1 MKWRLGLNDNLSYI
15 DSLTRSVDGDL
26 NISIEYDSSDIA
38 RYELCSEHI
47 DTLDKDEKTRAFF
60 RAKSLLSYL
69 RGAMFLIAF
78 GFQDD
83 YRAKFLPTK
92 LYFGIDEFK
101 SFEEISIND
110 SDYEP
115 SNIEIEEYYYP
126 FDRNIKISSPYSKL
140 GKIIELAKE
149 NKDVATILRLMGR
162 GEIDVEDLYKIYE
175 LVLTVNHWDSD
186 NNIISSN
193 QKGKFRTTV
202 NSPQYLRDD
211 SRHTK
216 FDRNK
221 VIHESQTL
229 NFLESV
235 NLIRELS
242 YTWIESLLENENID
256 FLEFK
261 LFKKPDFGSV
271 WWDNS

>member
-1 MKWRLGLNDNLSYI
+1 MKWRLGLNNNLSYI

-126 FDRNIKISSPYSKL
+126 FDRSIKISSPYSKL

-149 NKDVATILRLMGR
+149 HKDVATILRLMGR
-162 GEIDVEDLYKIYE
+162 GEIDFEDLYKIYE

-186 NNIISSN
+186 NKIISSN
-193 QKGKFRTTV
+193 QKGKFRITV
-202 NSPQYLRDD
+202 NSPQYLRDY
-211 SRHTK
+211 SRHTR

-221 VIHESQTL
+221 EIHESQTL
-229 NFLESV
+229 NLLESV
-235 NLIRELS
+235 NLIRKLS
-242 YTWIESLLENENID
+242 CTWIESLLENENID

-271 WWDNS
+271 W